1 MKKLGFL
8 LIGILV
14 TGGFGVLGY
23 LVGENF
29 QNSTKDND
37 SLMTKTVLEKG
48 TKVVVVSSGTYD
60 IQIKN

>member
-23 LVGENF
+23 VVGENF
-29 QNSTKDND
+29 QSSVNADD
-37 SLMTKTVLEKG
+37 SIAAELVLEKG
-48 TKVVVVSSGTYD
+48 TKVSGTSSELYD

>member
-23 LVGENF
+23 IVGENF

-37 SLMTKTVLEKG
+37 SLVAEVVLDKG
-48 TKVVVVSSGTYD
+48 AKVVSASSDLYD